1 MLKHVDLT
9 TDRATQVC
17 AVCHKENALDLS
29 RLKLGVATGPHRNS
43 GLLVLPACPCGAQE
57 TLCLTMP
64 EAFANA
70 PASPH
75 HLAVNRLAH
84 HLRTKGRVHP
94 DLAASVAAETE
105 APHGAVKLAHV
116 TKFTPA
122 ELAREFAGDT
132 GTKG

>member
-1 MLKHVDLT
+1 MLRQVDLNAE
-9 TDRATQVC
+9 RATQVC
-17 AVCHKENALDLS
+17 GGCGTIVVIDL
-29 RLKLGVATGPHRNS
+29 KT
-43 GLLVLPACPCGAQE
+43 LVLSGKGNCIALLPCKCGASE
-57 TLCLTMP
+57 TLIRTFAA
-64 EAFANA
+64 AFKRA

-75 HLAVNRLAH
+75 HLAVNRLADY
-84 HLRTKGRVHP
+84 LRAKGRVAEP
-94 DLAASVAAETE
+94 IRAQVAAETE